1 MSPKPVKLFFAH
13 LMNPQKEG
21 TSRSSKSSR
30 GKILKKKVS
39 QEPQEERL
47 ARSSR
52 GKIIKRKVSQ
62 EPQEERFS
70 RSSSEKILKRILKRS
85 FIVLRHAPFVHTS
98 KFAKK

>member
-39 QEPQEERL
+39 QEVRSSS
-47 ARSSR
+47 SSR
-52 GKIIKRKVSQ
+52 GKILKRKVSQ
-62 EPQEERFS
+62 DPQEERFS
-70 RSSSEKILKRILKRS
+70 RG
-85 FIVLRHAPFVHTS
+85 
-98 KFAKK
+98 KFL